1 MRKDFLHYIKTVFDT
16 PYKIENQKIT
26 TIQNRVVHE
35 GAWLQFLSILKY
47 WIDDSSPNF
56 EKTDVFIEKSVK
68 ASFDVVY
75 NVPVESILD
84 FGKFLWKEKFGS
96 FNSNK

>member
-1 MRKDFLHYIKTVFDT
+1 LSYVKTVLET

-26 TIQNRVVHE
+26 DIQNRVVHE
-35 GAWLQFLSILKY
+35 GAWLQFMSIFKY
-47 WIDDSSPNF
+47 WMDDTSTSF

-75 NVPVESILD
+75 NVPIESILD
-84 FGKFLWKEKFGS
+84 FGKFIWKERFGN
-96 FNSNK
+96 FNSKK